1 MALNDFLRNFNN
13 ATLTIKDNRA
23 LNLTPATQQEQD
35 SVSRFVD
42 RSGTGSD
49 TDRFK
54 RAIGV
59 YPFTYKE
66 TENGKTQTKPGMIY
80 VTKMNTLNGGQP
92 KILGV
97 ETADASYTAD
107 GGMDFLNKLREL
119 EIQSIGTYDTKTGK
133 ENLNIPIDI
142 DENSTVLKEFT
153 NAIKKMRT
161 KKKAQELKPAQQ
173 MQKLPTPDELKGT
186 PIQQMPQR
194 QQVPEPTPANS
205 NPAGKWIW
213 EYLARLNNSKKA

>member
-13 ATLTIKDNRA
+13 ATLTIKDNSA

-42 RSGTGSD
+42 RSGAGSD

-66 TENGKTQTKPGMIY
+66 TKNGKTQTKPGMIY
-80 VTKMNTLNGGQP
+80 VTKMNALNGGQP

-107 GGMDFLNKLREL
+107 GGMEFLNKLRDFK
-119 EIQSIGTYDTKTGK
+119 IQAGATYDTKTK
-133 ENLNIPIDI
+133 EEKTNLPIDI
-142 DENSTVLKEFT
+142 DRNSTVLKEFT

-161 KKKAQELKPAQQ
+161 KKKIQELKPAQK
-173 MQKLPTPDELKGT
+173 MQYVPTPDELNG
-186 PIQQMPQR
+186 R
-194 QQVPEPTPANS
+194 
-205 NPAGKWIW
+205 
-213 EYLARLNNSKKA
+213 